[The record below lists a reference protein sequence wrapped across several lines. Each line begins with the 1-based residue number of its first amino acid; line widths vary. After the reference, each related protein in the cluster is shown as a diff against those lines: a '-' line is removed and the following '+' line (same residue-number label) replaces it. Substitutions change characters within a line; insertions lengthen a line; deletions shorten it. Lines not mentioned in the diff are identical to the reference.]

1 MKSMTVAAI
10 VLVVGLLAGAMA
22 AFAGETTAPA
32 AADQPAVAGKAQT
45 TCPIMGGAINK
56 KFYTDYNGKR
66 VYFCCGMCSEMF
78 AKDPEKYMKQ
88 LADEGVV
95 PEDAP
100 AGAQTK

>member
-66 VYFCCGMCSEMF
+66 VYFCCGMCPEMF
-78 AKDPEKYMKQ
+78 AKDPEKYMKK
-88 LADEGVV
+88 LADEGITL
-95 PEDAP
+95 EDSP
-100 AGAQTK
+100 SGTK

>member
-1 MKSMTVAAI
+1 MKSMTIAAI
-10 VLVVGLLAGAMA
+10 VLVAGLVAGAMA
-22 AFAGETTAPA
+22 VFAGETTAPS

-88 LADEGVV
+88 LADAGVV